1 MTQFNSSISYGR
13 VKFPNSS
20 KWSNKA
26 KNEGYRTIII
36 GDCEWFA
43 EDLIE
48 VLENPVLLSIGNV
61 NYNLDRTPTKL
72 HEVTGDY
79 TPTTAVSDCTPHAKW
94 LPSDQP
100 PGGDDSIPAETD
112 PTKPYLSANT
122 LPCFVR
128 TPNADVDTGETLIYN
143 YKGARLVAENLPN
156 ELKEEGWKLPDKQDI
171 LNLLSFVH
179 SVVNPTSTNSITD
192 TATPLSTLTSTEMIN
207 IRRALG
213 AELNNTIFGGAA
225 NLNDGSYSTDPPL
238 TTNYSSTSNADINR
252 VGFSAVY
259 AGTFGSC
266 AYPVANGSPIPS
278 TYSTANT
285 ALKFTYLNRHRPI
298 TAFWGGEMGD
308 HLHANSPGNCTYA
321 TTDTGYATIN
331 GCGAT
336 SFDYGSVWAMQL
348 LSWGFPS
355 TGSTTVNRNTT
366 LTVTKYPVN
375 LGAAIRL
382 CRKLPFKVKNNKNF
396 GLETVATGAPDTT
409 ANKAYYLISPQTS
422 NSALDCIQNLV
433 FDIKNNYGA
442 TRRIATINFRE
453 SPLSQTVSDT
463 LYQYVNANFKLEKID
478 VNGTVLSNIT
488 SSVTL
493 STSSIFGITG
503 EAPPSFRITTPS
515 GSPIELTLGQSV
527 RVTIPV
533 NFGIAEPEIVKNE
546 LQWYPIVSLAPED
559 ADEHAAG
566 VGTSTAYKVP
576 KNCPILLNKQEITP
590 QVIRYAGTID
600 TTFGENIGYT
610 VQPDTGAPVD
620 PDTTRAGSIYLP
632 TIQVSP
638 IEANLFNNW
647 GFPNQQ
653 SITSLS
659 SFLSLSNPVD
669 YDFTP
674 GEPFQFDA
682 TPNQSGFV
690 EYRIPNPTIQ
700 TINWQIVLTGTILAN
715 SSDFTFQWINAV
727 TSAVIA
733 TGLTCDHAPDTI
745 IKLKIT
751 WDPTSAYV
759 YTDTEINIHP
769 LSGNNTV
776 APETNTTP
784 AAAGVADYGWTIRL
798 SGESEAT
805 GPKADILCESF
816 ITNPN
821 PLNLL
826 VNVATSFTITIPYA
840 NGNGYPYSISGVSS
854 TGVVGLTAA
863 GISGTLATGGGGF
876 TFTVTG
882 TPTSV
887 GNASFSFVILDNPVC
902 VIQIPILAPIPN
914 EWVSQDLCVG
924 DKATLN
930 NYNCNLGSV
939 LSYIL
944 IDGITVTDFTVSS
957 EVTPCTIAFTVPDGV
972 SPNDT
977 VTVDFYGAGN
987 ALLDSVPLST
997 KVCGGN
1003 FFGPDASEG
1012 SAACSTITYTNT
1024 DCSVIQNLE
1033 ELYVDG
1039 VLASYAVISNTS
1051 PCQILIVIPPLDGI
1065 FPKVVKID
1073 FFADG
1078 RSYHSESY
1086 LITANCDGEVGGGDP
1101 INPNCLELLETDNL
1115 TFVDC
1120 ETGQVVPFEEGTIFK
1135 RTGWTI
1141 SFSTELGVWES
1152 RHTYLPY
1159 MYMYNT
1165 KAMYTLYREFGVDS
1179 FWKHTERVKRL
1190 LYYGR
1195 PVQDNFELDIIFP
1208 GEDRRT
1214 TTGSSTTKN
1223 SNKIFSA
1230 FAISSDSFEDGLN
1243 MMRNKY
1249 NLPFT
1254 EFYVYNSF
1262 QISGLVDM
1270 SYLSNVRRVDG
1281 SWVINE
1287 FRDLSR
1293 YGSVSD
1299 GLATLSPGVGE
1310 QMFLSEGEINFNYI
1324 SSTKEWYDK
1333 RKFVDKWVGLRLI
1346 YNPSI
1351 TNSNVDLVYLYNVVF
1366 NSRQSFR

>member
-1 MTQFNSSISYGR
+1 MTQFSSYINYGR
-13 VKFPNSS
+13 VKFPDSP
-20 KWSNKA
+20 KWSTKA
-26 KNEGYRTIII
+26 KSDGYRTIII

-48 VLENPVLLSIGNV
+48 LLESPVLLSIGNV
-61 NYNLDRTPTKL
+61 AYNSNRDETKL
-72 HEVTGDY
+72 HQVISTYVPG
-79 TPTTAVSDCTPHAKW
+79 TSVSDCTPHAKW
-94 LPSDQP
+94 IPGDQS
-100 PGGDDSIPAETD
+100 GSGDDAISAFPDPVIP
-112 PTKPYLSANT
+112 SGI
-122 LPCFVR
+122 LPCFV
-128 TPNADVDTGETLIYN
+128 ETSNPSVEAGKTVIYN
-143 YKGARLVAENLPN
+143 YKGAKLLAESLPN

-179 SVVNPTSTNSITD
+179 SIVNPSSPNSITD
-192 TATPLSTLTSTEMIN
+192 VSSPVANLTAAELTA

-225 NLNDGSYSTDPPL
+225 NLNNNATGY
-238 TTNYSSTSNADINR
+238 TNAPTIADYTNTNNNDNNIT
-252 VGFSAVY
+252 GFSGVY
-259 AGTFGSC
+259 NGVFGSC
-266 AYPVANGSPIPS
+266 AFPVANGTPIPS
-278 TYSTANT
+278 TYGSASTP
-285 ALKFTYLNRHRPI
+285 LKFTHLNRHRPVS
-298 TAFWGGEMGD
+298 TYWGGEIE
-308 HLHANSPGNCTYA
+308 NSNYA
-321 TTDTGYATIN
+321 SGTCNYVTTDTGYAVIN

-336 SFDYGSVWAMQL
+336 SFNYGRLWAFGIESWRWPSSGSLAVQRSNSV
-348 LSWGFPS
+348 
-355 TGSTTVNRNTT
+355 TVGG
-366 LTVTKYPVN
+366 YPVT
-375 LGAAIRL
+375 LGASVRL

-396 GLETVATGAPDTT
+396 GLETVSTGAPDTT
-409 ANKAYYLISPQTS
+409 NNNSYYLISPQTS

-442 TRRIATINFRE
+442 TRKIASINFRE
-453 SPLSQTVSDT
+453 SPLSQTVADT

-478 VNGTVLSNIT
+478 TNGTTILADIT

-493 STSSIFGITG
+493 STSSVFGITG
-503 EAPPSFRITTPS
+503 QAPPSFRITTPS

-533 NFGIAEPEIVKNE
+533 NFGISDPNISLNT

-566 VGTSTAYKVP
+566 VGSSTAYKVA
-576 KNCPILLNKQEITP
+576 KNCPILLNKQEVTP
-590 QVIRYAGTID
+590 QVIKYAGTID

-610 VQPDTGAPVD
+610 VQPDTGAAID
-620 PDTTRAGSIYLP
+620 PDATRAGSSYLP

-638 IEANLFNNW
+638 IEADLFNNW

-669 YDFTP
+669 HDFTP

-682 TPNQSGFV
+682 TPNESGFV

-727 TSAVIA
+727 TAAVIA
-733 TGLTCDHAPDTI
+733 TGLTCDHTPNTVV
-745 IKLKIT
+745 KLKII

-759 YTDTEINIHP
+759 YTDTEVHIHP

-798 SGESEAT
+798 SGESEPV
-805 GPKADILCESF
+805 GPKADIICGSF
-816 ITNPN
+816 ITNPS

-840 NGNGYPYSISGVSS
+840 NGNAYPYSISAVSS
-854 TGVVGLTAA
+854 TGVVGLTAGA
-863 GISGTLATGGGGF
+863 ISGTLATGGGGF

-887 GNASFSFVILDNPVC
+887 GNASFAFTILDNPVC
-902 VIQIPILAPIPN
+902 IIQIPILAPIPN
-914 EWVSQDLCVG
+914 EWVRQDLCVG

-944 IDGITVTDFTVSS
+944 IDGITVTNFTVST
-957 EVTPCTIAFTVPDGV
+957 EVTPCTIAFTVPVGV
-972 SPNDT
+972 SPNAN
-977 VTVDFYGAGN
+977 VTVGFYGAGN
-987 ALLDSVPLST
+987 ALLDSLTLST
-997 KVCGGN
+997 KICGGN

-1024 DCSVIQNLE
+1024 DCSIIQNLE
-1033 ELYVDG
+1033 DLYIDG
-1039 VLASYAVISNTS
+1039 VLASFAVISNTP
-1051 PCQILIVIPPLDGI
+1051 PCQILIVIPALDGV
-1065 FPKVVKID
+1065 FPKLVKIE
-1073 FFADG
+1073 FYADG
-1078 RSYHSESY
+1078 RPYHSESY
-1086 LITANCDGEVGGGDP
+1086 LITANCDGEEGGGSP
-1101 INPNCLELLETDNL
+1101 INPNCLQLLETDNL

-1120 ETGQVVPFEEGTIFK
+1120 ETGQVVPFEEGAIFT

-1159 MYMYNT
+1159 MYMYNS
-1165 KAMYTLYREFGVDS
+1165 KAMYTLYREFSVDS

-1230 FAISSDSFEDGLN
+1230 FAISSDSFEDGLD

-1262 QISGLVDM
+1262 QISGLVNM
-1270 SYLSNVRRVDG
+1270 EYLSNVRRVDG

-1310 QMFLSEGEINFNYI
+1310 QMFLEEGEINISYI